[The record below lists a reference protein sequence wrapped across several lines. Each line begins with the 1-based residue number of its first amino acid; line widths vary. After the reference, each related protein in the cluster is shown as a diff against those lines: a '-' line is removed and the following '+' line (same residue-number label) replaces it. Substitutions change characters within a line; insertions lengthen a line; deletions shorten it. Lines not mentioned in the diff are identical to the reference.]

1 MTGALKKNTTG
12 KREKKIGTPVSVG
25 WMVREGLYRNFAER
39 PECSEGINRVCITL
53 QRDLNAV
60 RE

>member
-12 KREKKIGTPVSVG
+12 KREKNIGTPVSVG
-25 WMVREGLYRNFAER
+25 WMVREGLYSNFAER
-39 PECSEGINRVCITL
+39 PECREGINRVCITL

>member
-1 MTGALKKNTTG
+1 MKKNTTG
-12 KREKKIGTPVSVG
+12 KREKKIGTPVSVW

-53 QRDLNAV
+53 QRDLNAL